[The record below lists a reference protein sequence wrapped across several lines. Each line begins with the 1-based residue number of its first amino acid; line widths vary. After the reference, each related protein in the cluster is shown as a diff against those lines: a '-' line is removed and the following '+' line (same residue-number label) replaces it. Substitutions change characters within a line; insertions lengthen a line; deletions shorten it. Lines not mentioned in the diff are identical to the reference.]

1 MDEVTPDSAQ
11 SQRLL
16 EQVRAGDRGAFERLF
31 TRFRVDLCQFV
42 ELRLEPKLRPRVDP
56 SDVVQETR
64 LEVFQRLADYLER
77 RPMPF
82 RLWLRK
88 TAYERLDKIRQRHFA
103 TSRRTVERE
112 VPLPDQSSLLLA
124 RKILA
129 EGSAPSQQLSRKE
142 LVPRLRRALAQL
154 PEADREVLLLRT
166 VEGLSYQEV
175 GYLLGI
181 EPAAARKRPAR
192 ALVRLHRILFAGGL
206 TASPL

>member
-1 MDEVTPDSAQ
+1 MDEVTPDSAETQ
-11 SQRLL
+11 HLL
-16 EQVRAGDRGAFERLF
+16 EQVRAGDRGAFEKLF
-31 TRFRVDLCQFV
+31 GQFRGDLCRFV
-42 ELRLEPKLRPRVDP
+42 ELRLDPKLRPRVDA
-56 SDVVQETR
+56 SDVVQETQ

-88 TAYERLDKIRQRHFA
+88 TAYERLEKIRRRHVE

-124 RKILA
+124 QKILA
-129 EGSAPSQQLSRKE
+129 EGSTPSQQLSRKE
-142 LVPRLRRALAQL
+142 LVPRLRRALSQL

-181 EPAAARKRPAR
+181 EPATARKRQAR
-192 ALVRLHRILFAGGL
+192 ALVRLHRILFEGGL
-206 TASPL
+206 TESQL